1 MWRDSWSRA
10 PTVTGSS
17 PRSRPFSS
25 RAARTSSPPT
35 STRPT
40 RSRNKHGRG
49 AARKGGAHVLAAD
62 RVHEAAA
69 LVGAFLDDSA
79 LQRCHPV
86 GVGESAT
93 ERATRGSRRML
104 SPSTSSRRYRRG
116 RDPLQARPDDLVARR
131 TIRAQG
137 GEVHVVGRI
146 QERPHVGRDR
156 DRKARSPLHTGIDR
170 ARQIPLQPAHNTGR
184 ECLAT
189 QGTCSGLRV
198 SYARGCGEL
207 GAGRGTH
214 PGR

>member
-93 ERATRGSRRML
+93 ERATRGSRRMSFAFHVQSEVQTRKRSSS
-104 SPSTSSRRYRRG
+104 SPTRRPGCQANHPRARGRGARSWAHPGAPARRPGSGSQGSFTAPYRYR
-116 RDPLQARPDDLVARR
+116 
-131 TIRAQG
+131 
-137 GEVHVVGRI
+137 
-146 QERPHVGRDR
+146 
-156 DRKARSPLHTGIDR
+156 
-170 ARQIPLQPAHNTGR
+170 
-184 ECLAT
+184 
-189 QGTCSGLRV
+189 
-198 SYARGCGEL
+198 
-207 GAGRGTH
+207 
-214 PGR
+214 